1 MVCAAPGFQIVGR
14 AEETLAVATAKVGDD
29 TVIVSQDVMA
39 RVYI

>member
-14 AEETLAVATAKVGDD
+14 AEETLAPVTATVNDA
-29 TVIVSQDVMA
+29 TEFVSQNVMA

>member
-14 AEETLAVATAKVGDD
+14 AEETLAPVNNATEF
-29 TVIVSQDVMA
+29 VSQNVMA